1 MLCEMEGKEGDG
13 GGGTGEGGE
22 AKLEG
27 KVGEAGKY
35 YKLCNSDALPS
46 CLELWP

>member
-1 MLCEMEGKEGDG
+1 MEGKEGDG
-13 GGGTGEGGE
+13 GGGTGEGAE

-27 KVGEAGKY
+27 KVGEAGKHC
-35 YKLCNSDALPS
+35 KLWNSNAFLS

>member
-1 MLCEMEGKEGDG
+1 VLCEMEGKEGDG

-27 KVGEAGKY
+27 KVGEGGKHC
-35 YKLCNSDALPS
+35 KLWNSNAFPS